1 MLKAALKS
9 LLAHK
14 TRLLLTAISII
25 LGVAFVAGTFVYT
38 DTTDRAF
45 SRIMDDA
52 FSGLDI
58 VVSGDSD
65 FTFGGTGIYF
75 DEGLLDDIAA
85 VDGVESV
92 VAGIDGFGTQILDSD
107 GEPIGG
113 MGPPQLSGFLPEDVG
128 AAGGFVL
135 RAGRAP
141 TAAGEVVIDA
151 ASAEAGGYSVGDTV
165 AIVSQ
170 ALPVADYQL
179 VGVVGFGE
187 ADNLGGATFAL
198 FDLPT
203 AQAVLGQEGK
213 VTGAFVQAAPD
224 ADIAALTQ
232 RIDEVVPDNA
242 KAQTA
247 QSASEEQAAIFQ
259 EALSF
264 FSIFL
269 LVFGFIALFV
279 GTFIIYN
286 TFQIVIAQRVREL
299 ALMRAIGST
308 RGQVVRAVLIEALII
323 GVLASIIGIAAGAG
337 LSVLLRLG
345 LEAAGIA
352 LPGGGLVIQART
364 VIVALGVGVVVTVL
378 SALAPALQAS
388 RIAPVAAMRQDAGR
402 PRERSLLWRTVIG
415 VLLLAVGIASLAT
428 GLFADLGNT
437 VAALSSIGLGAVL
450 VLLAAYVLSAL
461 IAEPVTRLIG
471 APLAR
476 IQGVPGRLA
485 QRNAGRSPR
494 RTTATAAAIMI
505 GIALIT
511 LVTVLIA
518 SVRDT
523 IADVFTGGI
532 NGEVIAIGSDQFALT
547 GFPAA
552 FGDAAAALP
561 EVEAASR
568 LQFGPVI
575 RDGAE
580 TFVNAI
586 DDNFP
591 ELFDVDGLEGSLT
604 PSDTGIIVP
613 RAMADRNDWQLGT
626 TIDLTFE
633 QTGTVTFTVEG
644 IADST
649 FIDAPTIGR
658 AAYIANFAIPADGQ
672 IYFRIAD
679 GFTVEEGV
687 AAIAA
692 VAEEFP
698 TVNVQTLGEFSA
710 ELQDSIG
717 QLLSLLTALL
727 GLTILISLFGVMN
740 TLLLSVHERT
750 REIGLLRAVGLDRTQ
765 TRRMIRSE
773 ASIIATLGS
782 LLGVGLG
789 IFFGWAVVQGLEA
802 EGFTGFSVPIP
813 TLLLW
818 IVVTALLAVVFAL
831 LPAWRASRLDVLD
844 AISYE

>member
-14 TRLLLTAISII
+14 TRLILTAISII

-45 SRIMDDA
+45 STIMDDA

-75 DEGLLDDIAA
+75 DESMLDDIAA

-92 VAGIDGFGTQILDSD
+92 VPGIDGFGTQILDPD

-113 MGPPQLSGFLPEDVG
+113 GGPPQLSGFLPEEVG
-128 AAGGFVL
+128 TAGGFVL
-135 RAGRAP
+135 RQGRAP
-141 TAAGEVVIDA
+141 ASDGEVVIDA
-151 ASAEAGGYSVGDTV
+151 ASADTGGYQVGDTV

-179 VGVVGFGE
+179 VGVVGFGQ

-198 FDLPT
+198 FDLLT

-213 VTGAFVQAAPD
+213 VTGAFIQAAPD

-232 RIDEVVPDNA
+232 RIDQVLPDNA

-308 RGQVVRAVLIEALII
+308 RGQVVRAVLIEALIV
-323 GVLASIIGIAAGAG
+323 GVIASAIGIAVGAG

-345 LEAAGIA
+345 LEAAGIT

-402 PRERSLLWRTVIG
+402 PRERSLLWRTIIG
-415 VLLLAVGIASLAT
+415 ALLLAAGIASLAT

-450 VLLAAYVLSAL
+450 ILVAAYVLSAL
-461 IAEPVTRLIG
+461 IAEPVTRIIG

-511 LVTVLIA
+511 LVTVLTA

-523 IADVFTGGI
+523 IDDVFTGGV
-532 NGEVIAIGSDQFALT
+532 NGEVIALGSDQFALT

-552 FGDAAAALP
+552 FGEAAAALP

-575 RDGAE
+575 RDGSE

-591 ELFDVDGLEGSLT
+591 ELFDVDDLEGSLT

-613 RAMADRNDWQLGT
+613 RAMADSNDWQLGT

-649 FIDAPTIGR
+649 FIDSPTIGR
-658 AAYIANFAIPADGQ
+658 AAYNANFAIPADGQ

-687 AAIAA
+687 AAISA

-717 QLLSLLTALL
+717 QVLSLLTALL